1 MSECHRCPHNG
12 RASTACITCDGPPDT
27 NHKGQTFVSINA
39 CQDGEGQTL
48 GEVEASLDRKRPF
61 ERAECLEID
70 VEEVD
75 HDRLG
80 NDRSSVRSDH
90 QPESEAVTA
99 ARSIAFAFTSLT
111 ELEFYLV
118 QRLMR
123 GENMAQIGKRQGM
136 TRAAISARVK
146 KLVEK
151 HPAFRFLR
159 LEVD

>member
-1 MSECHRCPHNG
+1 MPECHSCSENG
-12 RASTACITCDGPPDT
+12 KQSQACLACKGPADT
-27 NHKGQTFVSINA
+27 NHRGQTFLSINA
-39 CQDGEGQTL
+39 SQGSDGQTF
-48 GEVEASLDRKRPF
+48 GEVEATLSHKRPF
-61 ERAECLEID
+61 DRAECLEID
-70 VEEVD
+70 VEDVD

-80 NDRSSVRSDH
+80 NDRGSLSPDH

-99 ARSIAFAFTSLT
+99 ARSIAYAFTSLT

-159 LEVD
+159 LEG

>member
-1 MSECHRCPHNG
+1 MECHRCPHNG
-12 RASTACITCDGPPDT
+12 QSSTACLSCGGPPDT
-27 NHKGQTFVSINA
+27 NHRGQTFLSINA
-39 CQDGEGQTL
+39 SQGSDGQTF
-48 GEVEASLDRKRPF
+48 GEVEATLSPKRPF

-70 VEEVD
+70 VEDVD
-75 HDRLG
+75 NDRLDH
-80 NDRSSVRSDH
+80 DRSSVRSDH

-99 ARSIAFAFTSLT
+99 ARAIAYAFTSLT

-159 LEVD
+159 LEG

>member
-1 MSECHRCPHNG
+1 MECHRCPHNG
-12 RASTACITCDGPPDT
+12 RQSQACLSCEGPPET
-27 NHKGQTFVSINA
+27 NHRGQTFLSINA
-39 CQDGEGQTL
+39 SQQGSNGQTF
-48 GEVEASLDRKRPF
+48 GEVEATLSHKRPF
-61 ERAECLEID
+61 DRAECLEID
-70 VEEVD
+70 VEDVD
-75 HDRLG
+75 HDRLDH
-80 NDRSSVRSDH
+80 DRGSVRSDH

-99 ARSIAFAFTSLT
+99 ARSIAYAFTSLT

-159 LEVD
+159 LEG